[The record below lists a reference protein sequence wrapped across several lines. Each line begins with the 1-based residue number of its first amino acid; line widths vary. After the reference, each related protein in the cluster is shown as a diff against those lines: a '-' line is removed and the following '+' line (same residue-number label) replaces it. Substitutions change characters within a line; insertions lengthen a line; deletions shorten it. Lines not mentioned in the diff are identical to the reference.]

1 MGDTFLKDTNHRAPL
16 VFAVL
21 MTAVIAGAIG
31 WTMRSR
37 VPAKPVAP
45 GSDAANAGS
54 AELPQT
60 DGAAAT
66 QASPSGASLLAR
78 MPALRRDPRAL
89 LATNSQNVSKLI
101 ATGRQK
107 LKASYDGET
116 VDTAWAQRKQKA
128 LEAASTSPQIEE
140 LDSKPLSFD
149 AHCRTT
155 TCLIGADFASVTAAT
170 DWFTLYTM
178 IAGPEMTNAA
188 VQRTMNPDGSVH
200 LQVYG
205 KAR

>member
-1 MGDTFLKDTNHRAPL
+1 LKSTNNRASL
-16 VFAVL
+16 IVAIL
-21 MTAVIAGAIG
+21 LTAAIAGAIG

-37 VPAKPVAP
+37 VTAVPGVA
-45 GSDAANAGS
+45 DAGGIDSATTEGAQPANAAS
-54 AELPQT
+54 Q
-60 DGAAAT
+60 AA
-66 QASPSGASLLAR
+66 PNGPSLLAK
-78 MPALRRDPRAL
+78 MPSLRRDPRAMI
-89 LATNSQNVSKLI
+89 ARNNQNVSKLI

-107 LKASYDGET
+107 LKSSYDGET

-140 LDSKPLSFD
+140 IDAKPLSFD

-188 VQRTMNPDGSVH
+188 VQRSVNPDGSVH